1 MGLLGIISGT
11 LTLQGKGFF
20 AELKE
25 ITVKNEYGEARVLL
39 SRKIAFIPRP
49 GRDPKHY
56 ILPHRINHP
65 ANLKA
70 LKDLGVDEVIGI
82 NSTGSLKKKLKPG
95 TIVVP
100 DDFILLTDTPTV
112 FSNKPVHIT
121 PELSDEVRRRLI
133 EAAGA
138 CGIPVGERGTY
149 WQTEGPRLETRA
161 EIRMMAPFADIV
173 GMTMAA
179 EAIIAKELG
188 LSYAALCSVDNYCNG
203 VVETPLTMEMIIAG
217 AKKNRETMMTIV
229 SKFIER
235 SDA

>member
-1 MGLLGIISGT
+1 
-11 LTLQGKGFF
+11 
-20 AELKE
+20 
-25 ITVKNEYGEARVLL
+25 
-39 SRKIAFIPRP
+39 
-49 GRDPKHY
+49 
-56 ILPHRINHP
+56 
-65 ANLKA
+65 
-70 LKDLGVDEVIGI
+70 
-82 NSTGSLKKKLKPG
+82 
-95 TIVVP
+95 VP

-138 CGIPVGERGTY
+138 CGVPVVGRGTY

-188 LSYAALCSVDNYCNG
+188 LSYATLCSVDNYCNG
-203 VVETPLTMEMIIAG
+203 VVETPLTMEMIIEG